1 MIRIN
6 DLSVAFEGGPQSHLA
21 VDDVSLEVRSGHFYT
36 LLGPSGC
43 GKTTTLRCVAGLHRP
58 KVGRISVGLRTV
70 FDAKSGVFVP
80 PHDRLIGMVFQ
91 SYAIWPHMNVFEN
104 VAFPLRRV
112 RPRLSK
118 TEVHRRVLDSLAL
131 VKLEGLHERAATDL
145 SGGQQ
150 QRLALARA
158 LVGEPQ
164 VLLLDE
170 PLSNL
175 DAKLREEMR
184 QELKALTRRL
194 QVTTLFVTHEQ
205 VEALTMSDQIAV
217 MKAGRIVQQGS
228 PSEIYRSPRDRFV
241 ADFVG
246 RTNLLSGRILDS
258 EQDGTGYRTAVE
270 TDIGLITCHSAE
282 RLGNGGVVTIAVRP
296 ENIVPM
302 EDDAET
308 SRVNTVA
315 GKVEQVSYI
324 GNLTECAV
332 SVGNQLLKVQLHPD
346 LSPQLGA
353 DVRLRVDPGNFQILA
368 G

>member
-1 MIRIN
+1 
-6 DLSVAFEGGPQSHLA
+6 
-21 VDDVSLEVRSGHFYT
+21 
-36 LLGPSGC
+36 
-43 GKTTTLRCVAGLHRP
+43 
-58 KVGRISVGLRTV
+58 
-70 FDAKSGVFVP
+70 
-80 PHDRLIGMVFQ
+80 MVFQ

-112 RPRLSK
+112 RPRLAK
-118 TEVHRRVLDSLAL
+118 KEIHRRVLDSLAL
-131 VKLEGLHERAATDL
+131 VKLEGLHQRAATDL

-158 LVGEPQ
+158 VGEPQ

-205 VEALTMSDQIAV
+205 VEALTMSDQIAI
-217 MKAGRIVQQGS
+217 MKAGRVVQQGS

-246 RTNLLSGRILDS
+246 RTNLLSGRIRDS
-258 EQDGTGYRTAVE
+258 EQDGTGYRTAVD
-270 TDIGLITCHSAE
+270 TDIGLIICHSAE
-282 RLGNGGVVTIAVRP
+282 RLENGGAVTIAVRP
-296 ENIVPM
+296 ENIVLTN
-302 EDDAET
+302 DDVGT
-308 SRVNTVA
+308 SEVNTVA

-332 SVGNQLLKVQLHPD
+332 SVSNQLLKVQLHPD
-346 LSPQLGA
+346 LSPQPGA
-353 DVRLRVDPGNFQILA
+353 RLRLCVDPGNCQILA
-368 G
+368 A